1 MFPLGIFY
9 AFSPNIFLNK
19 QINITSYIASIIM
32 GENVTSYGGP
42 ASPKKT
48 VVNRKNLLTLISY
61 AL

>member
-1 MFPLGIFY
+1 
-9 AFSPNIFLNK
+9 
-19 QINITSYIASIIM
+19 M